1 MGTSEIHKYNL
12 KSNIFFG
19 MNTLVVGEMVLRIL
33 KIEYLILNIDFGMN
47 TMVEGEMVLRVEMAG

>member
-1 MGTSEIHKYNL
+1 
-12 KSNIFFG
+12 

-33 KIEYLILNIDFGMN
+33 NIEYLILNIEFGMN